1 MCAARVLRAFL
12 RETGPYECLPFSRL
26 SPELIRLRLIMKKTE
41 NEKSMIL
48 PKQAV
53 QILERY
59 PSKGIIFPMLRADKI
74 GTAAKEL
81 QERRT
86 ATRTMKKMLKSLGT
100 ASGVET
106 PLTTSLA
113 RHSFADHVRKKGWA
127 VYDISKA
134 LGHAKVSITENYLV
148 SFQR

>member
-1 MCAARVLRAFL
+1 
-12 RETGPYECLPFSRL
+12 
-26 SPELIRLRLIMKKTE
+26 
-41 NEKSMIL
+41 MIL

-86 ATRTMKKMLKSLGT
+86 ATRTMNKMLKSNRKSIGSRDT
-100 ASGVET
+100 I
-106 PLTTSLA
+106 
-113 RHSFADHVRKKGWA
+113 DHVSYAAFFRGPR
-127 VYDISKA
+127 SKEG
-134 LGHAKVSITENYLV
+134 LGGI
-148 SFQR
+148 